1 MTSYSPFSRRAFLG
15 LAVAALAVLPRHAGK
30 ALSLSSEQEKAING
44 ISDYLNSFKT
54 MQGEFTQV
62 SPKGNLSRGVFYIA
76 KPGKMRFEYAPPN
89 PFLIV
94 SDGKWLTVKNV
105 KKEKGDQFPLS
116 QTPLRLVLA
125 NKIDILKDTKILD
138 FQDQD
143 GILSVTLEDK
153 KNTLGSGQLTLV
165 FDQTRNALQQWVV
178 IDGKGRRTTVTLE
191 NVGGG
196 HRAGPQALRGEDQP
210 QDQGQPLSRPCQ
222 PRRQRGYGSPHE
234 PLGRHLEHQF
244 GPPPNRAGHQAPRAL
259 AAGRAV
265 PAGNEVPAGPVS
277 LRPHPRHGL

>member
-1 MTSYSPFSRRAFLG
+1 MTSYLPFSRRAFLG
-15 LAVAALAVLPRHAGK
+15 LALAALAVLPSAPAK
-30 ALSLSSEQEKAING
+30 ALSLSAEQQEEINS
-44 ISDYLNSFKT
+44 ISAFLNSFTT

-125 NKIDILKDTKILD
+125 NKIDILKETEVLD
-138 FQDQD
+138 FQSQD

-165 FDQTRNALQQWVV
+165 FDKTRNALQQWVV

-191 NVGGG
+191 NVV
-196 HRAGPQALRGEDQP
+196 AGVEADPKL
-210 QDQGQPLSRPCQ
+210 
-222 PRRQRGYGSPHE
+222 
-234 PLGRHLEHQF
+234 F
-244 GPPPNRAGHQAPRAL
+244 VVKINRKDKGDP
-259 AAGRAV
+259 
-265 PAGNEVPAGPVS
+265 
-277 LRPHPRHGL
+277 

>member
-1 MTSYSPFSRRAFLG
+1 MTYKLWAFAPDSGKNRMTTHPPFSRRAFLG
-15 LAVAALAVLPRHAGK
+15 LALTALAAFPATAAEPM
-30 ALSLSSEQEKAING
+30 ALTAEQENAIGG

-62 SPKGNLSRGVFYIA
+62 SPKGNLSRGVFYIS

-116 QTPLRLVLA
+116 QTPLRLVLS
-125 NKIDILKDTKILD
+125 NKVDILKDTKILD
-138 FQDQD
+138 FQDED
-143 GILSVTLEDK
+143 GIISVTLEDK

-165 FDQTRNALQQWVV
+165 FDQTRNVLQQWVV

-191 NVGGG
+191 NAV
-196 HRAGPQALRGEDQP
+196 AGVKTDPKLFVVKINRK
-210 QDQGQPLSRPCQ
+210 
-222 PRRQRGYGSPHE
+222 QRDSK
-234 PLGRHLEHQF
+234 
-244 GPPPNRAGHQAPRAL
+244 
-259 AAGRAV
+259 
-265 PAGNEVPAGPVS
+265 
-277 LRPHPRHGL
+277 

>member
-1 MTSYSPFSRRAFLG
+1 MTYKARGMSPDSGKIRMTSYPPFSRRAFLG
-15 LAVAALAVLPRHAGK
+15 LALAAAALLPPSAAK
-30 ALSLSSEQEKAING
+30 ASSLSSEQQKAINS
-44 ISDYLNSFKT
+44 ISAYLNSFKT

-62 SPKGNLSRGVFYIA
+62 SPKGNLSRGVFYIS

-125 NKIDILKDTKILD
+125 KKVDILNDTKILD
-138 FQDQD
+138 FQSQD

-153 KNTLGSGQLTLV
+153 KNTLGSGQLNLV

-191 NVGGG
+191 NIV
-196 HRAGPQALRGEDQP
+196 AGVETDPKLFEVKI
-210 QDQGQPLSRPCQ
+210 
-222 PRRQRGYGSPHE
+222 
-234 PLGRHLEHQF
+234 
-244 GPPPNRAGHQAPRAL
+244 NRKTKDNR
-259 AAGRAV
+259 
-265 PAGNEVPAGPVS
+265 
-277 LRPHPRHGL
+277 

>member
-1 MTSYSPFSRRAFLG
+1 MTSYPPFSRRAFLG
-15 LAVAALAVLPRHAGK
+15 LALSALAILPAAPAM
-30 ALSLSSEQEKAING
+30 ALSLSSDQEQAINT

-54 MQGEFTQV
+54 MQGEFTQL
-62 SPKGNLSRGVFYIA
+62 SPKGNLSRGVFYIS

-116 QTPLRLVLA
+116 QTPLRLVLS
-125 NKIDILKDTKILD
+125 NKVDILNETKILD

-191 NVGGG
+191 NIV
-196 HRAGPQALRGEDQP
+196 AGVETDPKLFKIKIDRKTKD
-210 QDQGQPLSRPCQ
+210 
-222 PRRQRGYGSPHE
+222 
-234 PLGRHLEHQF
+234 GR
-244 GPPPNRAGHQAPRAL
+244 
-259 AAGRAV
+259 
-265 PAGNEVPAGPVS
+265 
-277 LRPHPRHGL
+277 